1 MIEVDNK
8 VYRNL
13 QEQVGKNQSD
23 IEALEKLLPYNG
35 PYDSTEDI
43 PATILVNGG
52 IYLIGTEDPYTIY
65 KYDEAEED
73 FIDLGNFGGTGPT
86 GATGPQ
92 GPAGPQGPKGDK
104 GDTGA
109 TGAQGPRGRQG
120 ETGPQGPRGEQGP
133 AGPGAKIHVN
143 NQTYS
148 PDSTGTITIPDY
160 PTSFS
165 WDDITGKPTIPSTT
179 SQLYNDSGYIT
190 KDVNNLTNY
199 YTKTTIDSTV
209 SGINSNISDINDDID
224 DIESDI
230 TTKETA
236 IYSAIDTLSASVPE
250 VTISAAN
257 QVTISTD
264 QSQDYKMVNPASNFT
279 ALNTYRLYK
288 YDLSITLPSV
298 IKKYV
303 RGSLV
308 DTSTFECSIYS
319 DKDIETGSY
328 STNDFINNIRLSYNR
343 DYNFLYLLPEGVGG
357 YKIADGG
364 FLDRW
369 KVTYSTT
376 SGITQNVLI
385 GAYSSDDSI
394 DISNTTLQVTTKTA
408 LSRNFN
414 TALTS
419 GYVKYFFQNATYR
432 FFRCDRSG
440 TGETKTYVNFI
451 SHNNSGSFITNL
463 SSSDFTVNSDY
474 TEVTINGTTYTLY
487 DTSALDP
494 AASPLIAKTITQ
506 RVIPT
511 QTSQLTNNSGYITN
525 SVSDLTNYYSKTE
538 TDTLLDTKVSAS
550 ALDNYVSKTTTTT
563 QTINSPLESSGLI
576 KTPSLQISGSSG
588 VAAYMDRYSLV
599 HPNIVAGDL
608 KLGGSIANPLGS
620 PYMLHYNGPVK
631 SNNEDTALLGGLW
644 FDNQNA
650 IHSNYVEYYEAGEY
664 DQYYHNNY
672 LFRNLSDEYN
682 LILPYTMVRHD
693 ATNDTWTD
701 LPGEKITAGNYFIPI
716 TVNGVKAD
724 HTGNINLA
732 PELPTPPTT
741 AGTYNLKC
749 TVDSQGNVTY
759 YWN

>member
-13 QEQVGKNQSD
+13 QEQVGKNQQD
-23 IEALEKLLPYNG
+23 IEALEKQLPYNG

-52 IYLIGTEDPYTIY
+52 IYLIGTEAPYAIY
-65 KYDEAEED
+65 KYDESEED
-73 FIDLGNFGGTGPT
+73 FVNLGNFGGTGPT

-92 GPAGPQGPKGDK
+92 GPQGERGPKGDK

-120 ETGPQGPRGEQGP
+120 ETGPQGPRGETGP

-165 WDDITGKPTIPSTT
+165 WDDLTGKPTIPSTT

-190 KDVNNLTNY
+190 KAVDDLTNY
-199 YTKTTIDSTV
+199 YTKTTIDTKV
-209 SGINSNISDINDDID
+209 SNINSDITSINNDID

-236 IYSAIDTLSASVPE
+236 IYSAIDSLSASVPK
-250 VTISAAN
+250 VTMASN
-257 QVTISTD
+257 VTISTN

-279 ALNTYRLYK
+279 MLNTYRLYK
-288 YDLSITLPSV
+288 YDVSITLPNT

-308 DTSTFECSIYS
+308 DTSTLECSIYS

-328 STNDFINNIRLSYNR
+328 TTNDFINNIRLSYSR
-343 DYNFLYLLPEGVGG
+343 DYNFLYLLPSGVGG
-357 YKIADGG
+357 YKIANGD

-369 KVTYSTT
+369 KVTYSTS
-376 SGITQNVLI
+376 SGITSNVLI
-385 GAYSSDDSI
+385 GAYNSDDSI
-394 DISNTTLQVTTKTA
+394 DLSNTSLEVTAKTA
-408 LSRNFN
+408 LSRNFSSSAN
-414 TALTS
+414 
-419 GYVKYFFQNATYR
+419 GYVKFFNQGGVYR

-463 SSSDFTVNSDY
+463 SSSDFTINSAY

-487 DTSALDP
+487 DTNALDP
-494 AASPLIAKTITQ
+494 GTSQLVAQTLTQ

-511 QTSQLTNNSGYITN
+511 QTSQLSNNSGYITN
-525 SVSDLTNYYSKTE
+525 NVSDLTNYYSKTE

-550 ALDNYVSKTTTTT
+550 ALDNYLSKTTTTT
-563 QTINSPLESSGLI
+563 QTINSPLTSS
-576 KTPSLQISGSSG
+576 KTITTPDLHVSGQGG
-588 VAAYMDRYSLV
+588 VAAYMDSYNLV
-599 HPNIVAGDL
+599 HHNIVAGDL
-608 KLGGSIANPLGS
+608 SLGGGINKLNP
-620 PYMLHYNGPVK
+620 PYMLHYNVPLK
-631 SNNEDTALLGGLW
+631 YTNEDTALLGGLW
-644 FDNQNA
+644 FDNQNVA
-650 IHSNYVEYYEAGEY
+650 HSNYVEYYEAGGY

-672 LFRNLSDEYN
+672 LFRNPEYN
-682 LILPYTMVRHD
+682 LILPYNMYRHD
-693 ATNDTWTD
+693 ATNDTWTE
-701 LPGEKITAGNYFIPI
+701 LEKITPGNYFIPI
-716 TVNGVKAD
+716 TVNGIKAD
-724 HTGNINLA
+724 HTGNINL
-732 PELPTPPTT
+732 LPTPPTT
-741 AGTYNLKC
+741 AGTYTLRC
-749 TVDSQGNVTY
+749 TVDAQGNVTY
-759 YWN
+759 SWN